1 MRNLFTKIQLKSMSL
16 SHRVKQGIKKLM
28 TEENGDTHFIS
39 IIIVLIIVVGIA
51 AILIQFKKEL
61 KEMNSH
67 FLFSHRL
74 ISTR

>member
-28 TEENGDTHFIS
+28 TEEDGDTNFIS

-51 AILIQFKKEL
+51 LLIIAFKDTLAEKFREVTDD
-61 KEMNSH
+61 
-67 FLFSHRL
+67 FLAKL
-74 ISTR
+74 G